1 MKQFELSI
9 DREIKYMIKYQLT
22 ADELFVLRLIFYAQ
36 EGHSEYLTTFFN
48 ECQLGFSLREILT
61 SLQTKGIINKSYT
74 IPAEGTV
81 FQADDVDLNKNAVNQ
96 FFQHSIDLGMEL
108 FEAYPA
114 YTNINGRIFSL
125 RNITKNFKDLDDMCW
140 QYGRMIKFDQ
150 RKHEEILELLEYA
163 KENDLIHSGICDFIL
178 SQGWLALELYRD
190 EGMGYFDNTTL
201 IN

>member
-9 DREIKYMIKYQLT
+9 DREIKFMIKYQLT
-22 ADELFVLRLIFYAQ
+22 ADELFVLRLIFFAQ
-36 EGHSEYLTTFFN
+36 EGHSEYITTFFT
-48 ECQLGFSLREILT
+48 ECQLGTSLRDILT
-61 SLQTKGIINKSYT
+61 SLQIKGIINKSYA
-74 IPAEGTV
+74 IPKEGAV
-81 FQADDVDLNKNAVNQ
+81 FNADDVDLNKNIVNQ
-96 FFQHSIDLGMEL
+96 FLQHSQDLGMEL
-108 FEAYPA
+108 FEAYPVC
-114 YTNINGRIFSL
+114 TNINGRTFSL

>member
-36 EGHSEYLTTFFN
+36 EGHSEYLTTFFT
-48 ECQLGFSLREILT
+48 ECQLGLSLREILA

-74 IPAEGTV
+74 IPAEGAV

-114 YTNINGRIFSL
+114 YTNINGRTFSL

>member
-9 DREIKYMIKYQLT
+9 DREIKFMIKYQLT

-36 EGHSEYLTTFFN
+36 EGHNEYIMTFFN
-48 ECQLGFSLREILT
+48 ECQLGTSLRDILK
-61 SLQTKGIINKSYT
+61 SLQIKGIINKSYT
-74 IPAEGTV
+74 IPKEGAV
-81 FQADDVDLNKNAVNQ
+81 FNADDVDLNKNIVNQ
-96 FFQHSIDLGMEL
+96 FLQHSIDLGMEL

-114 YTNINGRIFSL
+114 YTNINGRTFSL

>member
-1 MKQFELSI
+1 
-9 DREIKYMIKYQLT
+9 MIKYQLT
-22 ADELFVLRLIFYAQ
+22 ADELFVLRLIFFAQ
-36 EGHSEYLTTFFN
+36 EGHSEYITTFFT
-48 ECQLGFSLREILT
+48 ECQLSTSLRDILK

-74 IPAEGTV
+74 IPEEGAV
-81 FQADDVDLNKNAVNQ
+81 FNADDVDLNKNIVNQ
-96 FFQHSIDLGMEL
+96 FLQHSIDLGMEL

-114 YTNINGRIFSL
+114 YTNINGRTFSL

>member
-178 SQGWLALELYRD
+178 SQGWIALELYRD

>member
-114 YTNINGRIFSL
+114 YTNINGRTFSL

>member
-22 ADELFVLRLIFYAQ
+22 ADELFVLKLIFFAQ
-36 EGHSEYLTTFFN
+36 EGHSEYITTFFT
-48 ECQLGFSLREILT
+48 ECQLERPLREILA

-74 IPAEGTV
+74 IPEEGTV
-81 FQADDVDLNKNAVNQ
+81 FKAEDVDLNKTSVNQ
-96 FFQHSIDLGMEL
+96 FLQHSIDLGMEL

-114 YTNINGRIFSL
+114 YTNINGRTFSL

-150 RKHEEILELLEYA
+150 KRHEDILELLEYA

>member
-1 MKQFELSI
+1 VKQFELSI

-36 EGHSEYLTTFFN
+36 EGHGEYISTFFS
-48 ECQLGFSLREILT
+48 ECQLGSSLRSILS
-61 SLQTKGIINKSYT
+61 SLQTKGIINKSYS
-74 IPAEGTV
+74 IPEEGTV
-81 FQADDVDLNKNAVNQ
+81 FKADDVDLNKHAVNQ
-96 FFQHSIDLGMEL
+96 FLQHSTDMGMEL

-114 YTNINGRIFSL
+114 YTTINGRTFSL

>member
-9 DREIKYMIKYQLT
+9 DREIKFMIKYQLT
-22 ADELFVLRLIFYAQ
+22 ADELFVLRLIFFAQ
-36 EGHSEYLTTFFN
+36 EGHSEYITTFFT
-48 ECQLGFSLREILT
+48 ECQLSTSLRDILK

-74 IPAEGTV
+74 IPEEGAV
-81 FQADDVDLNKNAVNQ
+81 FNADDVDLNKNIVNQ
-96 FFQHSIDLGMEL
+96 FLQHSIDLGMEL

-114 YTNINGRIFSL
+114 YTNINGRTFSL

>member
-1 MKQFELSI
+1 
-9 DREIKYMIKYQLT
+9 MIKYQLT

-36 EGHSEYLTTFFN
+36 EGHSEYISMFFS
-48 ECQLGFSLREILT
+48 ECQLGFSLRSILS
-61 SLQTKGIINKSYT
+61 SLQTKGIINKSYS
-74 IPAEGTV
+74 IPEEGTV
-81 FQADDVDLNKNAVNQ
+81 FKADDVDLNKNAVNQ
-96 FFQHSIDLGMEL
+96 FLQHSTDMGMEL

-114 YTNINGRIFSL
+114 YTTINGRTFSL

>member
-1 MKQFELSI
+1 
-9 DREIKYMIKYQLT
+9 MIKYQLT
-22 ADELFVLRLIFYAQ
+22 ADELFVLRLIFFAQ
-36 EGHSEYLTTFFN
+36 EGHSEYITTFFT
-48 ECQLGFSLREILT
+48 ECQLGSPLREILA

-96 FFQHSIDLGMEL
+96 FLQHSIDLGMEL

-114 YTNINGRIFSL
+114 YTNINGRTFSL

>member
-36 EGHSEYLTTFFN
+36 EGHSEYLTTFFT
-48 ECQLGFSLREILT
+48 ECQLGLSLREILA

-96 FFQHSIDLGMEL
+96 FLQHSIDLGMEL

-114 YTNINGRIFSL
+114 YTNINGRTFSL

-150 RKHEEILELLEYA
+150 RKHIEILELLEYA

>member
-9 DREIKYMIKYQLT
+9 DREIKFMIKYQLT
-22 ADELFVLRLIFYAQ
+22 ADELFVLRLVFFAQ
-36 EGHSEYLTTFFN
+36 EGHSEYITTFFT
-48 ECQLGFSLREILT
+48 ECQLGTPLREILK

-74 IPAEGTV
+74 IPEEGAV
-81 FQADDVDLNKNAVNQ
+81 FNADDVDLNKTTVTQ
-96 FFQHSIDLGMEL
+96 FLQHSIDLGMEL

-114 YTNINGRIFSL
+114 YTNINGRTFSL

>member
-36 EGHSEYLTTFFN
+36 EGHSEYLTTFFT
-48 ECQLGFSLREILT
+48 ECQLGLSLREILA

-74 IPAEGTV
+74 IPAEGTI

-96 FFQHSIDLGMEL
+96 FLQHSIDLGMEL

-114 YTNINGRIFSL
+114 YTNINGRTFSL

-150 RKHEEILELLEYA
+150 RKHLEILELLEYA

>member
-36 EGHSEYLTTFFN
+36 EGHSEYITMFFT
-48 ECQLGFSLREILT
+48 ECQLGLSLREILA

-74 IPAEGTV
+74 IPVEGTV

-96 FFQHSIDLGMEL
+96 FLQHSIDLGMEL

-114 YTNINGRIFSL
+114 NKANLPLFVLPYL
-125 RNITKNFKDLDDMCW
+125 
-140 QYGRMIKFDQ
+140 KF
-150 RKHEEILELLEYA
+150 E
-163 KENDLIHSGICDFIL
+163 
-178 SQGWLALELYRD
+178 
-190 EGMGYFDNTTL
+190 
-201 IN
+201 

>member
-36 EGHSEYLTTFFN
+36 EGHSEYLTTFFT
-48 ECQLGFSLREILT
+48 ECQLGLSLREILA

-114 YTNINGRIFSL
+114 YTNINGRTFSL

>member
-9 DREIKYMIKYQLT
+9 DREIKFMIKYQLT
-22 ADELFVLRLIFYAQ
+22 ADELFVLRLIFFAQ
-36 EGHSEYLTTFFN
+36 EGHSEYITTFFT
-48 ECQLGFSLREILT
+48 ECQLGTPLREILK
-61 SLQTKGIINKSYT
+61 SLQIKGIINKSYT
-74 IPAEGTV
+74 IPEEGAV
-81 FQADDVDLNKNAVNQ
+81 FNADDVDLNKNIVNQ
-96 FFQHSIDLGMEL
+96 FLQHSIDLGMEL

-114 YTNINGRIFSL
+114 YTNINGRTFSL

>member
-22 ADELFVLRLIFYAQ
+22 ADELFVLKLIFFAQ
-36 EGHSEYLTTFFN
+36 EGHSEYITTFFT
-48 ECQLGFSLREILT
+48 ECQLERPLREILA

-74 IPAEGTV
+74 IPEEGTV
-81 FQADDVDLNKNAVNQ
+81 FKAEDVDLNKNSVNQ
-96 FFQHSIDLGMEL
+96 FLQHSIDLGMEL

-114 YTNINGRIFSL
+114 YTNINGRTFSL

-150 RKHEEILELLEYA
+150 KKHEDILELLEYA

>member
-9 DREIKYMIKYQLT
+9 DREIKFMIKYQLT
-22 ADELFVLRLIFYAQ
+22 ADELFVLRLIFFAQ
-36 EGHSEYLTTFFN
+36 EGHSEYITTFFT
-48 ECQLGFSLREILT
+48 ECQLGTSLRDILQ
-61 SLQTKGIINKSYT
+61 SLQIKGIINKSYV
-74 IPAEGTV
+74 IPKEGAV
-81 FQADDVDLNKNAVNQ
+81 FNADDVDLNKNTVNQ
-96 FFQHSIDLGMEL
+96 FLQHSQDLGMEL

-114 YTNINGRIFSL
+114 CTNINGRIFSL

-150 RKHEEILELLEYA
+150 KKHEEILELLEYA